1 MTTLDL
7 RQRKVTVDELLELAM
22 AGSIRI
28 LAQDGR
34 EFILEEASKF
44 EKEVAQL
51 GSSDKFMRFLKE
63 RAAEEATIPLD
74 QIARTLRDG

>member
-7 RQRKVTVDELLELAM
+7 RQRQVTVDELLELAI
-22 AGSIRI
+22 AGSVRI
-28 LAQDGR
+28 LARDGH
-34 EFILEEASKF
+34 EFILEGADEF

-51 GSSDKFMRFLKE
+51 GGSDKFMRFLKE
-63 RAAEEATIPLD
+63 RSDEKATIPLE